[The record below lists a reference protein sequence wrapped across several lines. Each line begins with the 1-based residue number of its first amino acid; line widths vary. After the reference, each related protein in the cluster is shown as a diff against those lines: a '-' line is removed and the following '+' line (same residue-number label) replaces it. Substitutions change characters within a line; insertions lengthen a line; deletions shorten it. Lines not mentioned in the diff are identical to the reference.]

1 LLVDIILIPLSG
13 ISILTIILTLT
24 KEECMK
30 VPERTDR
37 PVPIGKLGELDV
49 LATRVNQRGSP
60 DVNGE
65 FFDVWIGSKQ
75 VLVCSPA
82 PFRDLKKTFGERG
95 IFLNTPAL

>member
-1 LLVDIILIPLSG
+1 
-13 ISILTIILTLT
+13 
-24 KEECMK
+24 MK

-37 PVPIGKLGELDV
+37 PVKIGALKELDI

-65 FFDVWIGSKQ
+65 FFDVWIGPRQ

-82 PFRDLKKTFGERG
+82 PFRDLKKMFGNRE
-95 IFLNTPAL
+95 IYLNPLAL